1 MPRAAALSMNHS
13 DAPRVGRR
21 GALAALGALPLM
33 GLGALSFN
41 VLAPGGAA
49 SSPKGL
55 MKFDH
60 QLGWVKGIQFG
71 GYLAAL
77 DRGYLAD
84 EGLDVNFVAGGPGT
98 DYRTLVSSGRA
109 MVSESNVAGMID
121 GYLRGQ
127 PLMAF
132 AAVMQRD
139 PGAIMSAAD
148 KPIRSVH
155 DMVGKTL
162 GVPNSVRAQLVPL
175 IRRAGIDPDSIR
187 LVPVG
192 SDPSL
197 LASGQVDGYYSWSST
212 AVPALR
218 KIGFEPHWLH
228 VSDLG
233 VPGYGQVLIARRDTF
248 AQHHAEL
255 VRYTRALIKGWRW
268 VIDNPAEAA
277 EMVVRKYAPPGTDL
291 AEQRGQAEMMRDY
304 ILAGDAP
311 AHGLLWIDPA
321 VFEKAVAMGREAGSV
336 PADAQIDVSRL
347 VTQDIV
353 KAAAD
358 AIPATPRHANSTP
371 REAQPR

>member
-1 MPRAAALSMNHS
+1 MSSSSLPAWRLHRRSALT
-13 DAPRVGRR
+13 
-21 GALAALGALPLM
+21 ALGALPLL
-33 GLGALSFN
+33 GLGALSVN
-41 VLAPGGAA
+41 VLAPHGAPPA
-49 SSPKGL
+49 SRGL

-77 DRGYLAD
+77 ERGYLAQ
-84 EGLDVNFVAGGPGT
+84 EGLDVNMVAGGPGT

-109 MVSESNVAGMID
+109 FVSESNVAGMID
-121 GYLRGQ
+121 GALRGQ
-127 PLMAF
+127 PLVAF

-139 PGAIMSAAD
+139 PGAIMSPAD
-148 KPIRSVH
+148 KPIRSVY

-162 GVPNSVRAQLVPL
+162 GVPNSVRAQLLPL
-175 IRRAGIDPDSIR
+175 IRRAGIDPDRIR

-197 LASGQVDGYYSWSST
+197 LASGQVDGYYSWSTT

-233 VPGYGQVLIARRDTF
+233 VPGYGQVLIARRDTL
-248 AQHHAEL
+248 AEQRDVL
-255 VRYTRALIKGWRW
+255 VRYTRALVKGWGW
-268 VIDNPAEAA
+268 VVQHPAEAA

-291 AEQRGQAEMMRDY
+291 SEQLAQAEMMRDY
-304 ILAGDAP
+304 IVTGDAR

-336 PADAQIDVSRL
+336 PADVQIDVSRL

-353 KAAAD
+353 KALA
-358 AIPATPRHANSTP
+358 
-371 REAQPR
+371 

>member
-1 MPRAAALSMNHS
+1 MSTSSLPAWRQH
-13 DAPRVGRR
+13 RR
-21 GALAALGALPLM
+21 STLTALGALPLL
-33 GLGALSFN
+33 GLGALSVN

-49 SSPKGL
+49 PSPRGL

-77 DRGYLAD
+77 ERGYLAQ
-84 EGLDVNFVAGGPGT
+84 EGLDVNMVAGGPGT

-109 MVSESNVAGMID
+109 FVSESNVAGMID
-121 GYLRGQ
+121 GALRGQ
-127 PLMAF
+127 PLVAF

-139 PGAIMSAAD
+139 PGAIMSPAD

-162 GVPNSVRAQLVPL
+162 GVPNSVRAQLQPL
-175 IRRAGIDPDSIR
+175 IRRAGIDPESIR

-197 LASGQVDGYYSWSST
+197 LASGQVDGYYSWSTT

-233 VPGYGQVLIARRDTF
+233 VPGYGQVLIARRDTL
-248 AQHHAEL
+248 AQHRDVL
-255 VRYTRALIKGWRW
+255 VRYTRALVKGWAW
-268 VIDNPAEAA
+268 VVQNPAEAA

-291 AEQRGQAEMMRDY
+291 SEQLAQAEMMRDY
-304 ILAGDAP
+304 IVTGDART
-311 AHGLLWIDPA
+311 HGLLWIDPQ

-336 PADAQIDVSRL
+336 PADAHIDVASF

-353 KAAAD
+353 KALA
-358 AIPATPRHANSTP
+358 
-371 REAQPR
+371 

>member
-1 MPRAAALSMNHS
+1 MSTSLPSVLRMN
-13 DAPRVGRR
+13 RR
-21 GALAALGALPLM
+21 GALATLGALPLL
-33 GLGALSFN
+33 GLGALSVN
-41 VLAPGGAA
+41 VLAPGAA
-49 SSPKGL
+49 PASRGL

-77 DRGYLAD
+77 DRGDLAR
-84 EGLDVNFVAGGPGT
+84 EGLDVNMVAGGPGT

-109 MVSESNVAGMID
+109 LVSESNVAGMID
-121 GYLRGQ
+121 GALRGQ
-127 PLMAF
+127 PLVAF

-139 PGAIMSAAD
+139 PGAIMSPAGR
-148 KPIRSVH
+148 PIRTVH

-162 GVPNSVRAQLVPL
+162 GVPNSVRAQLLPL
-175 IRRAGIDPDSIR
+175 IRRAGIDPDSVR

-197 LASGQVDGYYSWSST
+197 LASGQVDGYYSWSTT

-248 AQHHAEL
+248 EQQRDVL
-255 VRYTRALIKGWRW
+255 VRYTRALMRGWRW
-268 VIDNPAEAA
+268 VVDHPAEAA
-277 EMVVRKYAPPGTDL
+277 ELIVRKYAPPGTDL
-291 AEQRGQAEMMRDY
+291 SEQLGQAEMMRDY
-304 ILAGDAP
+304 ILAGDARR
-311 AHGLLWIDPA
+311 HGLLWIDPG
-321 VFEKAVAMGREAGSV
+321 VFEKAVALGREAGSV
-336 PADAQIDVSRL
+336 PADAVVDVSRL

-353 KAAAD
+353 KAATA
-358 AIPATPRHANSTP
+358 
-371 REAQPR
+371 

>member
-1 MPRAAALSMNHS
+1 MSSTVLS
-13 DAPRVGRR
+13 VRR
-21 GALAALGALPLM
+21 PARRSALAALGALPLL
-33 GLGALSFN
+33 GLGALSIRLPGA
-41 VLAPGGAA
+41 VSPGAP
-49 SSPKGL
+49 SRGL

-77 DRGYLAD
+77 DRGYLAH
-84 EGLDVNFVAGGPGT
+84 EGLDVNMIAGGPGT

-109 MVSESNVAGMID
+109 FVSESNVAGMID
-121 GYLRGQ
+121 GALRGQ
-127 PLMAF
+127 PLVAF

-139 PGAIMSAAD
+139 PGAIMSPVD
-148 KPIRSVH
+148 RPIRSVH

-162 GVPNSVRAQLVPL
+162 GVPNSVRAQLLPL

-233 VPGYGQVLIARRDTF
+233 VPGYGQVLIAHRDTL
-248 AQHHAEL
+248 AQHGDVL
-255 VRYTRALIKGWRW
+255 VRYTRALIRGWSW
-268 VIDNPAEAA
+268 VIQNPAEAA

-291 AEQRGQAEMMRDY
+291 EEQKAQADMMRDY
-304 ILAGDAP
+304 IMVGDALT
-311 AHGLLWIDPA
+311 HGLLWIDPA
-321 VFEKAVAMGREAGSV
+321 VFQKAVDMGREAGSV
-336 PADAQIDVSRL
+336 PPDADIDLSRL
-347 VTQDIV
+347 VTQEV
-353 KAAAD
+353 VRAA
-358 AIPATPRHANSTP
+358 I
-371 REAQPR
+371 

>member
-1 MPRAAALSMNHS
+1 MATMQSRNSPGSGFR
-13 DAPRVGRR
+13 PGRR
-21 GALAALGALPLM
+21 TALAAWGAAPLL
-33 GLGALSFN
+33 GLGVLSQQ
-41 VLAPGGAA
+41 VLAPGLDSAKGHKE
-49 SSPKGL
+49 KGL

-109 MVSESNVAGMID
+109 LVSESNVAGMID
-121 GYLRGQ
+121 GYQRGQ
-127 PLMAF
+127 PLVAF

-139 PGAIMSAAD
+139 PGAIMSPAS

-162 GVPNSVRAQLVPL
+162 GVPNSVRAQLLPL
-175 IRRAGIDPDSIR
+175 IRHAGIDPESIR

-197 LASGQVDGYYSWSST
+197 LASGQVDGYYSWSTT

-218 KIGFEPHWLH
+218 KIGFEPFWLPI
-228 VSDLG
+228 SDLG

-248 AQHHAEL
+248 HQHRDVL
-255 VRYTRALIKGWRW
+255 VRYTRALIKGWAW
-268 VIDNPAEAA
+268 VAANPHEAA

-291 AEQRGQAEMMRDY
+291 GEQTIQADMMKEF
-304 ILAGDAP
+304 ITAGDAQT
-311 AHGLLWIDPA
+311 HGLLWIDPA
-321 VFEKAVAMGREAGSV
+321 VFEKAIAMGRESGSV
-336 PADAQIDVSRL
+336 PADAVIDVQRL
-347 VTQDIV
+347 VSQDVI
-353 KAAAD
+353 KAAHASM
-358 AIPATPRHANSTP
+358 PAA
-371 REAQPR
+371 

>member
-1 MPRAAALSMNHS
+1 MPRAIALPPSRS
-13 DAPRVGRR
+13 GALRPGRR
-21 GALAALGALPLM
+21 SALAALGALPLL

-41 VLAPGGAA
+41 VLTPDGTA
-49 SSPKGL
+49 SSARGL

-77 DRGYLAD
+77 DLGYLAQ

-109 MVSESNVAGMID
+109 LVSESNVAGMID

-127 PLMAF
+127 PLIAF

-148 KPIRSVH
+148 RPIRTVH

-162 GVPNSVRAQLVPL
+162 GVPGSVRAQLLPL
-175 IRRAGIDPDSIR
+175 IRRAGIDPESVR

-192 SDPSL
+192 SDPAL
-197 LASGQVDGYYSWSST
+197 LASGQVDGYYSWSTT

-248 AQHHAEL
+248 AQHRDLL
-255 VRYTRALIKGWRW
+255 VRYTRALIRGWSW
-268 VIDNPAEAA
+268 VVEHPAEAA
-277 EMVVRKYAPPGTDL
+277 ELITRKYAPPGTDR
-291 AEQRGQAEMMRDY
+291 AEQRAQAEMMRDY
-304 ILAGDAP
+304 IVTGDATT
-311 AHGLLWIDPA
+311 HGLLWIDPA
-321 VFEKAVAMGREAGSV
+321 VFERAVALGREAGSV
-336 PADAQIDVSRL
+336 PADAEVDVSRL

-353 KAAAD
+353 KA
-358 AIPATPRHANSTP
+358 TRL
-371 REAQPR
+371 